1 MWQAVSQIIKDVA
14 APFLAMVVGY
24 AALIYALHEGY
35 AVPDEAALLLWLMAP
50 ALVGVTAWRNGNKPP
65 TS

>member
-1 MWQAVSQIIKDVA
+1 MFQAVAQIIQDVA
-14 APFLAMVVGY
+14 APFLSMLVGY
-24 AALIYALHEGY
+24 AALIFALHEGY
-35 AVPDEAALLLWLMAP
+35 SVPDEAALLLWLMAP